1 MVLTVALAMTANI
14 VVGHN
19 MARME
24 QSRRLQFLGASYAE
38 ALIKPLWDCDD
49 TAAQAIMNSMLQS
62 RAISGGRLHNACTGS
77 TLASGVLSN
86 GGMSPYVK
94 QLVYDDGAGHS
105 FNVGT
110 LEIEFTPVSIM
121 QRATDSLWEYLV
133 RDHRH
138 DSLSG
143 RGHAAD
149 LPPSDQ
155 SAAQGLPATH

>member
-1 MVLTVALAMTANI
+1 MKQTAYKSLFRQFINRLIPPMVLTVALAMTANI

-86 GGMSPYVK
+86 GGM
-94 QLVYDDGAGHS
+94 
-105 FNVGT
+105 
-110 LEIEFTPVSIM
+110 
-121 QRATDSLWEYLV
+121 
-133 RDHRH
+133 
-138 DSLSG
+138 
-143 RGHAAD
+143 
-149 LPPSDQ
+149 
-155 SAAQGLPATH
+155 

>member
-62 RAISGGRLHNACTGS
+62 RAISGGRLQNACTNQWGRNS
-77 TLASGVLSN
+77 TSLKKAWTS
-86 GGMSPYVK
+86 K
-94 QLVYDDGAGHS
+94 QILVYRSVLG
-105 FNVGT
+105 
-110 LEIEFTPVSIM
+110 
-121 QRATDSLWEYLV
+121 
-133 RDHRH
+133 
-138 DSLSG
+138 
-143 RGHAAD
+143 
-149 LPPSDQ
+149 
-155 SAAQGLPATH
+155 

>member
-1 MVLTVALAMTANI
+1 MKQTAYKSLFRQFINRLIPPMVLTVALAMTANI

-77 TLASGVLSN
+77 TLAVECFRTGACHPMSSNLSTTTVQ
-86 GGMSPYVK
+86 GTASMSERLK
-94 QLVYDDGAGHS
+94 
-105 FNVGT
+105 
-110 LEIEFTPVSIM
+110 
-121 QRATDSLWEYLV
+121 
-133 RDHRH
+133 
-138 DSLSG
+138 
-143 RGHAAD
+143 
-149 LPPSDQ
+149 
-155 SAAQGLPATH
+155 